1 MFSQSQLS
9 GPQNGNSCFWS
20 IDREATVNYFNLGVD
35 IFIGDNDQV
44 VDNDDEQDIHD
55 QQSETAA

>member
-9 GPQNGNSCFWS
+9 GPQNRCSCFWS

-35 IFIGDNDQV
+35 VFIGDNDQV
-44 VDNDDEQDIHD
+44 VDIDDEQDIHD

>member
-1 MFSQSQLS
+1 M
-9 GPQNGNSCFWS
+9 CFWS
-20 IDREATVNYFNLGVD
+20 IDREAMVNYFKLGVD
-35 IFIGDNDQV
+35 IFIGDNDHV